1 MKTTTL
7 LQLLELCQYKTL
19 FLAFNKSVQEEIQ
32 SKIDERGLTQGK
44 ALTMHSLGLS
54 AVRSSYRKVSI
65 NNGKNF
71 DLIKKLQE
79 NNRNLFRRMS
89 WEDKLKL
96 SYCLM
101 DMNDISRLFLTD
113 DIEEIHKQF
122 LTMDKVMSDLN
133 SLPTLWT
140 QFLELRNAT
149 YQGDAIEV
157 DFNDMIYLPV
167 IKDLSIPIDPYYLF
181 MDEVQDFNI
190 CQHKI
195 IDKLLQQSVQKF
207 IAVGDR
213 NQSIYGFS
221 GAYSSSFDLFLDK
234 GNVVELPLDICY
246 RCSTKI
252 IDIANEVYDV
262 MEYSTENPGIVGF
275 TSNSADIKDN
285 SMVICRNSGPLVGL
299 YFQLLALGKP
309 CYIKGEDI
317 LTSIV
322 RFLKPYNNYTTMS
335 AKVEMSYKMEELSED
350 TSDEGKMQLYFFK
363 ENFNNFKKI
372 SEHMCEEYETIDSL
386 VNKLK

>member
-1 MKTTTL
+1 MFRPSQRQLDIFSIWQNRDDNILINAVAGSGKTTTL

-96 SYCLM
+96 NYCLM

-122 LTMDKVMSDLN
+122 LSMDKVMSDLN

-167 IKDLSIPIDPYYLF
+167 IKDLSIPIDPYYL
-181 MDEVQDFNI
+181 MV
-190 CQHKI
+190 
-195 IDKLLQQSVQKF
+195 
-207 IAVGDR
+207 DR
-213 NQSIYGFS
+213 H
-221 GAYSSSFDLFLDK
+221 LF
-234 GNVVELPLDICY
+234 
-246 RCSTKI
+246 T
-252 IDIANEVYDV
+252 
-262 MEYSTENPGIVGF
+262 
-275 TSNSADIKDN
+275 
-285 SMVICRNSGPLVGL
+285 
-299 YFQLLALGKP
+299 
-309 CYIKGEDI
+309 
-317 LTSIV
+317 
-322 RFLKPYNNYTTMS
+322 
-335 AKVEMSYKMEELSED
+335 
-350 TSDEGKMQLYFFK
+350 
-363 ENFNNFKKI
+363 
-372 SEHMCEEYETIDSL
+372 
-386 VNKLK
+386 